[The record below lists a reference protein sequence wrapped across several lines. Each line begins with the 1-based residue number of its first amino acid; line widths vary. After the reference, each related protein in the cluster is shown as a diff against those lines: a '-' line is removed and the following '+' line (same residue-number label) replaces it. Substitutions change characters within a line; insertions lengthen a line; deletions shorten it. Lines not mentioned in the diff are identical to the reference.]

1 LPSSHSSSN
10 YLRLARL
17 CTVVCDIK
25 RLLVSLRRPVSELKR
40 TCRRVQAMSAIVLND
55 VCFRGQSG
63 HAEFMSTRPRLPT
76 HCLGC
81 QRGRFGNV
89 VNVAK
94 YIRIS
99 KP

>member
-25 RLLVSLRRPVSELKR
+25 RLLVSSRRPVSELKR
-40 TCRRVQAMSAIVLND
+40 TFRRVQAMSAIVLND

-63 HAEFMSTRPRLPT
+63 YGEFMSTRPSGT
-76 HCLGC
+76 SSCC
-81 QRGRFGNV
+81 QWSC
-89 VNVAK
+89 K
-94 YIRIS
+94 
-99 KP
+99 